1 MVAIGLWSWT
11 NYQPIISVPVPTI
24 LLSSHDTTCIKIAG
38 EITDLLSTDTWTT
51 GCYFSKFMLLKNNSA
66 FISASNSF
74 SMDSCEYKLSGI
86 QRPTPL

>member
-11 NYQPIISVPVPTI
+11 NYQPIINVPVPTT

-51 GCYFSKFMLLKNNSA
+51 GCYFSRVMLLKTKS

-74 SMDSCEYKLSGI
+74 SMNSCEYKLSGI